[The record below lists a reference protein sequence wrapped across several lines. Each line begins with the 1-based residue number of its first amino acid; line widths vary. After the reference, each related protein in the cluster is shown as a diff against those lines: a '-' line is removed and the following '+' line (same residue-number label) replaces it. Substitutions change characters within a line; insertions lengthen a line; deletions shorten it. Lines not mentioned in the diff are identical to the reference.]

1 MLRVPRTTPRLGDLL
16 EGIKVNVVLTAK
28 VYCSDMVRTHSGI
41 DPSLS
46 LSDPSVLTRLLSPLE
61 HSLYQRGDENERG
74 RGRAVSLHLHLR
86 KTELLLDRHV
96 KGRCPASPG

>member
-41 DPSLS
+41 IKDEDPGDVWRNPGSGFLMLLRPEGSLS
-46 LSDPSVLTRLLSPLE
+46 SLSP
-61 HSLYQRGDENERG
+61 QRGKCSN
-74 RGRAVSLHLHLR
+74 ACAMFLPR
-86 KTELLLDRHV
+86 KAH
-96 KGRCPASPG
+96 